1 MSPVAPTPRPVTT
14 SRTAASQPPARAESH
29 NEAVFVA
36 RQPILDSQK
45 AVYGYELLFRSGAEN
60 AYTAVD
66 GRLASFQTINRAV
79 HSIGLPTL
87 VGDKKAFINFTHDLL
102 LDEMYMLLP
111 PERCVVELPPAEAV
125 GDDVVAACRKLK
137 AAGFKLALDNV
148 IARRQVE
155 RLLPHCDFIKVDLQ
169 AVEPAKRG
177 HLIREFAGHEQKLI
191 AGKVETAEDF
201 ALAVSLG
208 CRYVQ
213 GYFFCRPEVLK
224 GKGLAGIEQVYLQ
237 LLGELKQP
245 QLDFARVESLIK
257 RDVSLSYKLLRY
269 MDTAAVAVGRR
280 VTSVQDALAVLGEQP
295 LRKWL
300 ALVCFTSLSRKKP
313 SELLLTC
320 LVRGNFCEAIAK
332 ATHLADRQL
341 EAFFIGLLS
350 GIEAVLDMPLDALVK
365 QMTLPDEVRAVLLG
379 QPGAN
384 EDLVRVYTL
393 AQACER
399 GAWGTVIQASARL
412 RLTQSE
418 VALIYYDALGWAN
431 QALHEEKK

>member
-1 MSPVAPTPRPVTT
+1 
-14 SRTAASQPPARAESH
+14 
-29 NEAVFVA
+29 
-36 RQPILDSQK
+36 
-45 AVYGYELLFRSGAEN
+45 
-60 AYTAVD
+60 
-66 GRLASFQTINRAV
+66 
-79 HSIGLPTL
+79 
-87 VGDKKAFINFTHDLL
+87 
-102 LDEMYMLLP
+102 
-111 PERCVVELPPAEAV
+111 
-125 GDDVVAACRKLK
+125 VAACRKLK

-148 IARRQVE
+148 ISRRQVE